1 MIIDLVELTSHE
13 NPRGSLVAIESNQN
27 IPFSIERIYYIYNV
41 PEGKRRGYHAHKDLK
56 QLAICLHG
64 SCKFLLDD
72 GKTKT
77 TYTLDTPTKGLYI
90 KGLIWREM
98 FDFSKDCV
106 LLVLA
111 SEAYNEEDYIRS
123 YEEFTKVVN
132 DRPHSHC

>member
-1 MIIDLVELTSHE
+1 MIIDLVELTSH
-13 NPRGSLVAIESNQN
+13 NNSRGSLVAIESNKN
-27 IPFSIERIYYIYNV
+27 IPFAIERVYYIYDV

-72 GKTKT
+72 GKSKQI
-77 TYTLDTPTKGLYI
+77 YTLDTPTKGLYI

-98 FDFSKDCV
+98 FDFSEDCV

-111 SEAYNEEDYIRS
+111 SEPYNEEDYIRD
-123 YEEFTKVVN
+123 YEEFKN
-132 DRPHSHC
+132 IIKN